1 MLKLAI
7 FNTWI
12 WNYGQFLTVKVHIN
26 GEYSIIYGRWPY
38 IVKETVLGNRSLDN
52 DGSHKSVAI
61 EDQMVKFI
69 WTHRYLINRID
80 QTSRSWCFEAT
91 GPVNKWSGS

>member
-69 WTHRYLINRID
+69 WTSVL
-80 QTSRSWCFEAT
+80 QLPS
-91 GPVNKWSGS
+91 